1 MHLVSGSERIV
12 VGTKCDPVQGKV
24 RWAPAKSLWIG
35 SMTATAVSLGPIYF
49 SWGALLLF
57 ALTSAVTL
65 CAGHSV
71 GMHRRLI
78 HNSFACPSWLEYSCV
93 YLGVLVGMAGPLGMI
108 RLHDMRDW
116 AQRQHACHDYFAHR
130 AGFWRDGWHQL
141 HCRLDLESPPQFQLE
156 PRLAQ
161 DRVYGWLERT
171 WMAQQL
177 PWAIL
182 FYAVGGVPWL
192 VWGICARVAVCV
204 TGHWLVGHYA
214 HRQGGQTWV
223 VKGACVQGYDV
234 KLAGLISM
242 GESWHNNHHAFP
254 GSAKLGLEPGQ
265 IDLGWTLILA
275 FQRIGLAFNIVTPE
289 GLPDRP
295 ALSRVADRGQGCPL
309 LARLLAQA

>member
-12 VGTKCDPVQGKV
+12 VGTKCDPVRGKV
-24 RWAPAKSLWIG
+24 RWAPTKSLWIG
-35 SMTATAVSLGPIYF
+35 SMSATALVAGPIYF
-49 SWGALLLF
+49 SWDALLLF
-57 ALTSAVTL
+57 VLTTGITL

-78 HNSFACPSWLEYSCV
+78 HNSFACPLWLEYLCV
-93 YLGVLVGMAGPLGMI
+93 YLGVLVGMAGPVGMI

-130 AGFWRDGWHQL
+130 ASFWRDGWHQL
-141 HCRLDLESPPQFQLE
+141 HCRLDLENPPQFQLE
-156 PRLAQ
+156 PRLAH

-171 WMAQQL
+171 WMGQQL

-182 FYAVGGVPWL
+182 FYALGGLPWL
-192 VWGICARVAVCV
+192 VWGVCARVAVSV

-214 HRQGGQTWV
+214 HREGGQTWV
-223 VKGACVQGYDV
+223 VRGACVQGYDV
-234 KLAGLISM
+234 KVAGLISM

-275 FQRIGLAFNIVTPE
+275 FQRVGLAFDIVTPE

-295 ALSRVADRGQGCPL
+295 ALSRVAHRGQGCPL
-309 LARLLAQA
+309 LARLLAQT